1 MAKRKHK
8 LRIGKFYYA
17 YGGTKHPAQIY
28 KKDKVHGTYLSIKT
42 GTTQRKD
49 MVAIRPI
56 QKGVQHSYVNKRPFE
71 GTRKDYGD
79 RELLGLVFD
88 PSDSEEIEMIKTRK
102 PRQTRRAKEKY
113 KKMPSSD

>member
-28 KKDKVHGTYLSIKT
+28 KK
-42 GTTQRKD
+42 RKD

-56 QKGVQHSYVNKRPFE
+56 QKGVQQSYVNKRPFE